1 MALLTRYLQ
10 LNDSE
15 DTHVFNF
22 IVTKSVTRDSS
33 KDVVS
38 KDFAYGSHRWAISFS
53 KHDKVILKYGK
64 NVFTLLLPTLRK
76 NLQKVQW
83 IFWNESCDL
92 FVHFKCKSHLFQALG
107 VSLIWRNPSEG
118 MNVILNLC
126 VTLLNREYFGD
137 NKSFVIKRALFN
149 SEHVTNGNSS
159 LIKVADLLTHRPRFT
174 DANGEFQVSTF
185 QDSIFNAS

>member
-1 MALLTRYLQ
+1 MYFVASLFPPLL
-10 LNDSE
+10 
-15 DTHVFNF
+15 H
-22 IVTKSVTRDSS
+22 
-33 KDVVS
+33 
-38 KDFAYGSHRWAISFS
+38 
-53 KHDKVILKYGK
+53 
-64 NVFTLLLPTLRK
+64 LLTLRK
-76 NLQKVQW
+76 KPAKVSMNFEIMIQV
-83 IFWNESCDL
+83 FEHL
-92 FVHFKCKSHLFQALG
+92 KCKSHLFHLFQALG

-149 SEHVTNGNSS
+149 SEHFTNGNSS

-185 QDSIFNAS
+185 HDSILIHPK